1 MTWPFIERFLRD
13 AAWGDGLFKGFGIF
27 CETPTNADAIFA
39 GPLS

>member
-1 MTWPFIERFLRD
+1 MQLFIEISY
-13 AAWGDGLFKGFGIF
+13 GLFKGFGIF